1 MIVGS
6 HAQLFLKPPPKE
18 SFMSRWIASLVVIF
32 FGSGLVHAGQP
43 QGKLV
48 LDVWDAA
55 FLEGGKAG
63 YVHTTVYE
71 LDRDGQKI
79 LRTTVDLHL
88 TLKKFK
94 ETVHLQ
100 GVTGTEETAAGQ
112 VIGTFMTQ
120 QLGQKKQLTITGI
133 VKGKQIE
140 LLLDGKAGVLKPA
153 PWEEGVVGMYRQ
165 QIMFQEKK
173 VKPGDKF
180 SFLTFEPSVNLV
192 LRTDVTVK
200 DYEKVDLLDTK
211 AKTKLLRVEVT
222 PEKLEQVKL
231 PTLTMWLNADGK
243 PLRQQVEA
251 PGLGKITLYRTSREV
266 AMAPGKGAIVA
277 DIGINQLV
285 RLNKKLLNPND
296 FNAIKFRI
304 TVKGEDDASM
314 AFVNDDRQQ
323 VKEAKGATFV
333 IQVKGSRGP
342 AKGKPDAKIGDEFM
356 QSSYFITSA
365 DAKVKELAGK
375 AVGKETDAWK
385 KALKI
390 EKWVFT
396 NVRYTNQEALAPADE
411 VARTL
416 EGDCTEF
423 AMLMAAMCR
432 AEGVPSRIA
441 IGLVYAD
448 TPYGPAMGFHMWTEV
463 WVQDQWVPLD
473 ATQGRGQI
481 GPTHL
486 KIADHSWHEIRSLTP
501 LYPLLRVLGKVQIEI
516 VGAQ

>member
-1 MIVGS
+1 MIVWS
-6 HAQLFLKPPPKE
+6 HTQLFFKPRAKE
-18 SFMSRWIASLVVIF
+18 SFMSRWITSLVVILF
-32 FGSGLVHAGQP
+32 SSGLVHAGQP

-63 YVHTTVYE
+63 YVHTTVHE
-71 LDRDGQKI
+71 LDKDGQKT
-79 LRTTVDLHL
+79 LRTTVSLHL

-94 ETVHLQ
+94 DTVELR
-100 GVTGTEETAAGQ
+100 GVTGTEETAAGK

-120 QLGQKKQLTITGI
+120 QLGQNKQLTITGI
-133 VKGKQIE
+133 VKGNQIE
-140 LLLDGKAGVLKPA
+140 LLLDGKAGQLKPA

-180 SFLTFEPSVNLV
+180 SYLSFEPTVNLV

-200 DYEKVDLLDTK
+200 DYEKVELLSAK
-211 AKTKLLRVEVT
+211 GKTKLLRVEVN

-231 PTLTMWLNADGK
+231 PTLTMWLDAEGK

-251 PGLGKITLYRTSREV
+251 AGLGKLTLYRTSREV
-266 AMAPGKGAIVA
+266 AMAPGKGAPVA

-296 FNAIKFRI
+296 FNAVTFRI
-304 TVKGEDDASM
+304 TVKGEDDASS
-314 AFVNDDRQQ
+314 AFVNDDRQK

-342 AKGKPDAKIGDEFM
+342 VKGQPSAKIGDEFS
-356 QSSYFITSA
+356 QSSFFITSA
-365 DAKVKELAGK
+365 DAKVKELART
-375 AVGKETDAWK
+375 AVGKENDAWK
-385 KALKI
+385 KALLL
-390 EKWVFT
+390 ERWVFS
-396 NVRYTNQEALAPADE
+396 NVRYTNKEALATADE

-423 AMLMAAMCR
+423 AMLLAAMCR

-448 TPYGPAMGFHMWTEV
+448 TTYGPAMGFHMWTEV

-473 ATQGRGQI
+473 ATQGRGQV